1 MYDYLIICQPGVPGC
16 RYDSISAA
24 VGVGP
29 GGGCGDV
36 AVAADGARV
45 GVAAGAGVGA
55 TGAASA
61 AVASDGAI
69 VAVFHVSVVAVAIP
83 FAACVVAAGAGV
95 AAVVAVAVAVSL
107 APAAGADVG
116 AAVIAAAVVAFIA
129 VVVFDAGGDAG
140 VGGCWCWWQ
149 SGGSAGADTDAGAD
163 HVLIHGIGQPCGRHS
178 VRGVGAQQRA
188 RQITTTVGTHSG
200 CLNGALLFGPFSDPR
215 LGDHFQPSVP
225 TETGL
230 ELTLNLMR
238 AMGLLCVLPRV

>member
-1 MYDYLIICQPGVPGC
+1 MCFTAA
-16 RYDSISAA
+16 SAS
-24 VGVGP
+24 VGAGP

-61 AVASDGAI
+61 AAASDGAI
-69 VAVFHVSVVAVAIP
+69 VAVFHVSVVAVATP
-83 FAACVVAAGAGV
+83 FAAGVVAAGAGV
-95 AAVVAVAVAVSL
+95 AAVVAVAVAAAAISL

-149 SGGSAGADTDAGAD
+149 SGGSSGADTNAGAD

-200 CLNGALLFGPFSDPR
+200 CLNGALFFGPFSDPR
-215 LGDHFQPSVP
+215 LGDHFQLSVP

-238 AMGLLCVLPRV
+238 AMGLLCVLPRF

>member
-1 MYDYLIICQPGVPGC
+1 MC
-16 RYDSISAA
+16 STAASAS
-24 VGVGP
+24 VGAGP

-45 GVAAGAGVGA
+45 GVAAGAGAGVGA

-61 AVASDGAI
+61 AAASDGAI
-69 VAVFHVSVVAVAIP
+69 VAVFHVSVVAVATP
-83 FAACVVAAGAGV
+83 FAAGVVAAGAGV
-95 AAVVAVAVAVSL
+95 AAVVAVAVAAAAISL

-149 SGGSAGADTDAGAD
+149 SGGSAGADTNAGAD

-200 CLNGALLFGPFSDPR
+200 CLNGALFVGPFSDPR

-230 ELTLNLMR
+230 AHKLKMMR